1 MLGLLSKETELCTA
15 LLKTELCCPST
26 ARRSLS
32 SAPSW
37 TGPRKLWRPALLRG
51 PDGAT
56 RTLPPEVYEALMVVV
71 RALSEGKA
79 VTVAPVNTTLTT
91 QEAADLLGVSR
102 PTFVKIL
109 DEGGIPFSR
118 PGRHRRVLL
127 ADVLDYKEKRRSQ
140 RRRGLDELV
149 GLTEDAGLY
158 DN

>member
-1 MLGLLSKETELCTA
+1 MHSTVEDRTLLPEHRAEIAELRA
-15 LLKTELCCPST
+15 FLDN
-26 ARRSLS
+26 
-32 SAPSW
+32 APQADE
-37 TGPRKLWRPALLRG
+37 PALLRG
-51 PDGAT
+51 PDGSAHS
-56 RTLPPEVYEALMVVV
+56 LPSEVYEALMMVV

-109 DEGGIPFSR
+109 DEGGLPFSR

-127 ADVLDYKEKRRSQ
+127 ADVLAYKERRRTQ

-149 GLTEDAGLY
+149 SLTEDAGLY
-158 DN
+158 DT

>member
-1 MLGLLSKETELCTA
+1 MHSSVEDRTLLPEHRAEVAEFRAFLDRTPQAAE
-15 LLKTELCCPST
+15 
-26 ARRSLS
+26 
-32 SAPSW
+32 
-37 TGPRKLWRPALLRG
+37 PALLRG
-51 PDGAT
+51 PDGTT
-56 RTLPPEVYEALMVVV
+56 RTLPPEVYEALKVVV
-71 RALSEGKA
+71 RALAEGKA

-127 ADVLDYKEKRRSQ
+127 ADVLDYKEKRRSR

-149 GLTEDAGLY
+149 GLTEEAGLY

>member
-1 MLGLLSKETELCTA
+1 MHGTAEDRTLLPEHRAEIAELCAFLDRTPQA
-15 LLKTELCCPST
+15 AE
-26 ARRSLS
+26 
-32 SAPSW
+32 
-37 TGPRKLWRPALLRG
+37 PALLRG
-51 PDGAT
+51 PDGST

-102 PTFVKIL
+102 PTFVKVL
-109 DEGGIPFSR
+109 DEGGVPFTR

-127 ADVLDYKEKRRSQ
+127 EDVLAYKEKRRSR

-149 GLTEDAGLY
+149 GLTEDADLY
-158 DN
+158 DT

>member
-1 MLGLLSKETELCTA
+1 MH
-15 LLKTELCCPST
+15 ST
-26 ARRSLS
+26 AEDRTLMPEHRAEIAELR
-32 SAPSW
+32 AFLDRTPHAAE
-37 TGPRKLWRPALLRG
+37 PAVLRG
-51 PDGAT
+51 PDGTAH
-56 RTLPPEVYEALMVVV
+56 TLPVEVYEILLAAV

-109 DEGGIPFSR
+109 DEGKLPFSR

-127 ADVLDYKEKRRSQ
+127 SDVLAYRDLRRSE
-140 RRRGLDELV
+140 RRSGLDRLV
-149 GLTEDAGLY
+149 ELTEESGLY

>member
-1 MLGLLSKETELCTA
+1 MHSTVEDRTLLPEHRAEIAELCA
-15 LLKTELCCPST
+15 FLDQ
-26 ARRSLS
+26 
-32 SAPSW
+32 APQADE
-37 TGPRKLWRPALLRG
+37 PALLRG
-51 PDGAT
+51 PDGT
-56 RTLPPEVYEALMVVV
+56 FRSLPPEVYEALMVVV

-109 DEGGIPFSR
+109 DEGGLPFSR

-127 ADVLDYKEKRRSQ
+127 ADVLAYKEKRRTQ

-149 GLTEDAGLY
+149 ELTEDAGLY
-158 DN
+158 DA